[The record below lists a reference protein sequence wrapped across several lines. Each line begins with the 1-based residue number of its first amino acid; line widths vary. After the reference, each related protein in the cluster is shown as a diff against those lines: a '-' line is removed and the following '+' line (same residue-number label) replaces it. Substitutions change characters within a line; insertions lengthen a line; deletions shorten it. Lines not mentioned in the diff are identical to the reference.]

1 VRLLDE
7 LLRVPYGAA
16 LTAAAVFFG
25 WWAYEVFN
33 NLWAE
38 YRDGSDTTYLTVGG
52 ALLVLAATTSLAAWR
67 ALRDADHARQAASL
81 ALGFSSGSVVV
92 ALIGAA

>member
-25 WWAYEVFN
+25 WWAYEVFS

-38 YRDGSDTTYLTVGG
+38 YRDGSDTTYLTIGG
-52 ALLVLAATTSLAAWR
+52 ALTVLAVSL
-67 ALRDADHARQAASL
+67 ASL
-81 ALGFSSGSVVV
+81 AFRVLRGTRLVVKVISVSLGVISVS
-92 ALIGAA
+92 ALVGLFAS